1 MVLGSQRT
9 FGATPSATEPPS
21 MPVRLAE
28 EKPEVKATAGPART
42 PEPCFPP
49 RKTELGVHPEVDRRR
64 WVWPSQR
71 GPQVLSKGIIRGK
84 RLVHLYSLDNQR
96 PKQQQ
101 QTAQDSLVLERLPL
115 PRPAPPVPT
124 APRWLHSDMSQRL
137 GQAREAAPDDSR
149 QSPKG
154 NGTWNIFLPRSLTEN
169 ETCVQV
175 VRTGQTR
182 DRLFQAPGTVPRGE
196 SGFDISLLGARQRQ
210 GN

>member
-1 MVLGSQRT
+1 M
-9 FGATPSATEPPS
+9 
-21 MPVRLAE
+21 
-28 EKPEVKATAGPART
+28 
-42 PEPCFPP
+42 
-49 RKTELGVHPEVDRRR
+49 
-64 WVWPSQR
+64 
-71 GPQVLSKGIIRGK
+71 SKGIIRGK

-101 QTAQDSLVLERLPL
+101 QQTARDPLVLDRLPL

-124 APRWLHSDMSQRL
+124 APRWLLSDLSQRL

-169 ETCVQV
+169 ETRVQV

-182 DRLFQAPGTVPRGE
+182 ERLFQAPGSVPRGE
-196 SGFDISLLGARQRQ
+196 SGFDASCIAAGCAAATRKLSVGVAACNSVVSPAWALASQNPPTPELEGALGIK
-210 GN
+210 